1 MKYLYSLTIG
11 LLKPFPLKPFYR
23 KASLSNRISF
33 TRRQVKYIFLGNTI
47 FTSLDISFDKPSLPG
62 ISS

>member
-33 TRRQVKYIFLGNTI
+33 TGGQVKYIFSGKHYLYFFRHI
-47 FTSLDISFDKPSLPG
+47 L
-62 ISS
+62 